1 MSKLKK
7 TNIHIPLSNINNLQK
22 RPLCRLKIHLS
33 RTLLFLRFP
42 TIFHS
47 TLFCNFLPILR
58 CDFQATCSLF
68 LPKNLLPLT
77 RSFVRQYFANFP
89 KVGKFCNFHR
99 FLSSPIRPVLSQQ
112 NHRPLPCILYSSPKT
127 ESRSLYAGLNILKF

>member
-1 MSKLKK
+1 MSKLGI
-7 TNIHIPLSNINNLQK
+7 TNICIPLSNANNLQK
-22 RPLCRLKIHLS
+22 RPLCRLKIYLS
-33 RTLLFLRFP
+33 HIFIFLRFP

-58 CDFQATCSLF
+58 YDFQATCSLF
-68 LPKNLLPLT
+68 LPKSLLPLT
-77 RSFVRQYFANFP
+77 QSFVRQYFAKYP

-99 FLSSPIRPVLSQQ
+99 FLSSPIRRVLSPR

>member
-1 MSKLKK
+1 MSKLGI
-7 TNIHIPLSNINNLQK
+7 TNICIPLSNANNLQK

-33 RTLLFLRFP
+33 HILLFLRFP

-68 LPKNLLPLT
+68 LPKSLLPLT
-77 RSFVRQYFANFP
+77 PSFSRQCFANFP

-99 FLSSPIRPVLSQQ
+99 FLSFPIHLALSQQ
-112 NHRPLPCILYSSPKT
+112 NHRHLPCILCSSPKT
-127 ESRSLYAGLNILKF
+127 ESRSLYVGLNILKF